1 MTKLI
6 KDLRNMDKKA
16 LCLIVLLSVFPAIP
30 NAEEKGL
37 VDHLAEAK
45 QQLQDETILN
55 EALKTKLAAREEEV
69 PGLRER
75 IKELEEEIKKLEEK
89 SAELERGGV

>member
-1 MTKLI
+1 M
-6 KDLRNMDKKA
+6 NKKA

-37 VDHLAEAK
+37 EDQLVEAK